1 MFLEMSSNCNFF
13 FERKRRKIL
22 NFRNSLFEFKMKFVF
37 DIYDSISKL
46 SYLSLMRVFL
56 NHIKVQL
63 KEGNSL
69 INNIDQ
75 PHYTLFV
82 HAMRVFFFFFFF
94 FFFSSVLIFLKILDK
109 FVLKTWNSRR
119 VSNFVGILNRVGD
132 IFLQGYP
139 QVFSF
144 FFI

>member
-69 INNIDQ
+69 INNIDY
-75 PHYTLFV
+75 PHYTLFA
-82 HAMRVFFFFFFF
+82 HAMRV
-94 FFFSSVLIFLKILDK
+94 FFFSSVLIFKKILDK

>member
-1 MFLEMSSNCNFF
+1 MNCSFSKQYKNLKRLLEIFLEMSSNCNFF

-37 DIYDSISKL
+37 DIYNSISKL

-69 INNIDQ
+69 INNID
-75 PHYTLFV
+75 
-82 HAMRVFFFFFFF
+82 
-94 FFFSSVLIFLKILDK
+94 
-109 FVLKTWNSRR
+109 
-119 VSNFVGILNRVGD
+119 
-132 IFLQGYP
+132 
-139 QVFSF
+139 
-144 FFI
+144 

>member
-1 MFLEMSSNCNFF
+1 MLLEMSSNSNFF
-13 FERKRRKIL
+13 FEREMRKIL

-69 INNIDQ
+69 INNID
-75 PHYTLFV
+75 
-82 HAMRVFFFFFFF
+82 
-94 FFFSSVLIFLKILDK
+94 
-109 FVLKTWNSRR
+109 
-119 VSNFVGILNRVGD
+119 
-132 IFLQGYP
+132 
-139 QVFSF
+139 
-144 FFI
+144 